1 MRLRALVWSIALA
14 ALASPPA
21 LAPRHADPEP
31 MTSAPTAGPQAAA
44 LPDCHDHT
52 PPPAPC
58 PDEGTAKHA
67 AATCCPLMGGAVA
80 VMPADSSGAM
90 PHELHARFAFSA
102 TPLTGLTYTKDPPP
116 PRA

>member
-1 MRLRALVWSIALA
+1 MRLRALVWSIAFA
-14 ALASPPA
+14 ALALPPA
-21 LAPRHADPEP
+21 LAPRHADPAP
-31 MTSAPTAGPQAAA
+31 ITAAPSASPQAAV
-44 LPDCHDHT
+44 LLDCHDHA

-80 VMPADSSGAM
+80 VMPVNLSGAM
-90 PHELHARFAFSA
+90 PHELHARIAFGA
-102 TPLTGLTYTKDPPP
+102 TPLIGITCTKDPPP